1 MYIQGQDRDIIFTIS
16 DKGPLKGRIYT
27 EDKIIKDKFY
37 GTNVF
42 GKTLFKKHLLG
53 TYETEE
59 AEQIVAE
66 IYTLLKAGKKFYAM
80 PEPSID
86 PEDWGVELQV

>member
-1 MYIQGQDRDIIFTIS
+1 MYIQCKDKDIIFTLS
-16 DKGPLKGRIYT
+16 DKWLLSRIYT
-27 EDKIIKDKFY
+27 EDKIITNIY
-37 GTNVF
+37 G
-42 GKTLFKKHLLG
+42 KALFRKHLLG
-53 TYETEE
+53 TYEPEE
-59 AEQIVAE
+59 ADQIVAE